1 MTTGPGDEMAAAGR
15 GLMRASDAD
24 REQVIGVLKVAF
36 VQGRLTKDELDL
48 RVGQAYTARTYAELA
63 VVTADIP
70 PGPTEAQPVRKPAG
84 ARGWPPMNSS
94 AKTAAGVIIAAT
106 MVTVALWL
114 IAWSAGNGALLA
126 GAVFAT
132 GVDLVILCATGANM
146 LERRQQK
153 HSGGALPPPSSRRS
167 AKTAAIARR
176 DRQPG
181 QDALCAVRLAPNARP
196 A

>member
-1 MTTGPGDEMAAAGR
+1 MTGPGDEMAAAGR

-48 RVGQAYTARTYAELA
+48 RVGEAFSARTYAELA

-70 PGPTEAQPVRKPAG
+70 AEPTAAQPPRKAAG

-94 AKTAAGVIIAAT
+94 AKTAVAVIIAAT

-114 IAWSAGNGALLA
+114 IAWFAGNGALLA
-126 GAVFAT
+126 GAVLAT
-132 GVDLVILCATGANM
+132 GIDLVILCAAGATL
-146 LERRQQK
+146 LELRQQK
-153 HSGGALPPPSSRRS
+153 RSGGALPPPSSRRS
-167 AKTAAIARR
+167 ANAATITGR
-176 DRQPG
+176 DRWPG
-181 QDALCAVRLAPNARP
+181 KDALCVAR
-196 A
+196 

>member
-1 MTTGPGDEMAAAGR
+1 
-15 GLMRASDAD
+15 MRASDAD

-36 VQGRLTKDELDL
+36 VQGRLPKDELDL
-48 RVGQAYTARTYAELA
+48 RVGQAFTARTYAELA

-70 PGPTEAQPVRKPAG
+70 AAPTGAQPLREPAG

-106 MVTVALWL
+106 LVTVALWL
-114 IAWSAGNGALLA
+114 VAWFAGSGALLA
-126 GAVFAT
+126 GALCAT
-132 GVDLVILCATGANM
+132 GVDLVILCATGANL

-153 HSGGALPPPSSRRS
+153 RSGGALPPSSSSGRS
-167 AKTAAIARR
+167 TKTATIATH
-176 DRQPG
+176 DRWPG
-181 QDALCAVRLAPNARP
+181 NDALCAVWLTPNARP

>member
-1 MTTGPGDEMAAAGR
+1 VIIGPGDGMPAAGR

-48 RVGQAYTARTYAELA
+48 RVGQAFTARTNAELA

-70 PGPTEAQPVRKPAG
+70 AGQAAAAPLPQPAG

-94 AKTAAGVIIAAT
+94 AKTAAGVILAAT
-106 MVTVALWL
+106 VVTVALWL
-114 IAWSAGNGALLA
+114 IAWFGGNGALLS

-132 GVDLVILCATGANM
+132 GVDLVMLCATGANL

-153 HSGGALPPPSSRRS
+153 RSGGALPPPSSRRS
-167 AKTAAIARR
+167 AQAATIAGR
-176 DRQPG
+176 DRWPG
-181 QDALCAVRLAPNARP
+181 KDALCAVRLAPNARP

>member
-1 MTTGPGDEMAAAGR
+1 MTIGPGDEMAAAGR
-15 GLMRASDAD
+15 GVMRASDAD
-24 REQVIGVLKVAF
+24 RERVIGVLKVAF

-48 RVGQAYTARTYAELA
+48 RIGQAFTARTYAELA

-70 PGPTEAQPVRKPAG
+70 AGPIVAQPLPRPAR
-84 ARGWPPMNSS
+84 AQGWPPLNSS
-94 AKTAAGVIIAAT
+94 AKTAVGVITAAT

-114 IAWSAGNGALLA
+114 IAWFAGNGALLA

-132 GVDLVILCATGANM
+132 GVDLVIWCAAGANL

-153 HSGGALPPPSSRRS
+153 RSGGALPPPSSRRS
-167 AKTAAIARR
+167 AETAPIAGR
-176 DRQPG
+176 DRWPG
-181 QDALCAVRLAPNARP
+181 KDALCAIRLVPNARP

>member
-1 MTTGPGDEMAAAGR
+1 MAGAGR
-15 GLMRASDAD
+15 GPMRASDAD
-24 REQVIGVLKVAF
+24 REQVVGVLKVAF

-48 RVGQAYTARTYAELA
+48 RVGRAFAARTYAELA

-70 PGPTEAQPVRKPAG
+70 AGLLVAQPLPRL
-84 ARGWPPMNSS
+84 ARAQGWPPLNSS
-94 AKTAAGVIIAAT
+94 AKTAVGVITAAT

-114 IAWSAGNGALLA
+114 VAWFAGNGALLA

-132 GVDLVILCATGANM
+132 GVDLVILCATGASL

-153 HSGGALPPPSSRRS
+153 RSGGVLPPPSSRRS
-167 AKTAAIARR
+167 AKTAIIAGR
-176 DRQPG
+176 DRWPG
-181 QDALCAVRLAPNARP
+181 QDALCAVRLTPNARP

>member
-1 MTTGPGDEMAAAGR
+1 MTGPGDEMAVPGR

-48 RVGQAYTARTYAELA
+48 RVGQAFTARTYAELA

-70 PGPTEAQPVRKPAG
+70 AGQTAAEPLRQPAG

-94 AKTAAGVIIAAT
+94 AKTGVGVIIAAT
-106 MVTVALWL
+106 LVTVALWL
-114 IAWSAGNGALLA
+114 IAWFGGNGALLA

-132 GVDLVILCATGANM
+132 GVDLVILCAAGANV
-146 LERRQQK
+146 LDSRQQK
-153 HSGGALPPPSSRRS
+153 RSGGALPPPSSRRS
-167 AKTAAIARR
+167 ARAAPIAGR
-176 DRQPG
+176 DRWPG
-181 QDALCAVRLAPNARP
+181 KDALCVAR
-196 A
+196 